1 MAVAEEPR
9 SIPGP
14 DGVNRA
20 GDEEGAVFKRGAGR
34 DEAWEGLVTDKKRTS
49 SDGQNMY
56 HRVMITLADGGVKEI
71 RVRGGV
77 WKALNIG
84 DQLVKRAG
92 QKAPEKVE

>member
-1 MAVAEEPR
+1 M
-9 SIPGP
+9 
-14 DGVNRA
+14 N
-20 GDEEGAVFKRGAGR
+20 DEEEAMFERGAGK

-49 SDGQNMY
+49 YDGQNMY
-56 HRVMITLADGGVKEI
+56 HRVMVTIADGSVKEI

-77 WKALNIG
+77 WKTLNIG